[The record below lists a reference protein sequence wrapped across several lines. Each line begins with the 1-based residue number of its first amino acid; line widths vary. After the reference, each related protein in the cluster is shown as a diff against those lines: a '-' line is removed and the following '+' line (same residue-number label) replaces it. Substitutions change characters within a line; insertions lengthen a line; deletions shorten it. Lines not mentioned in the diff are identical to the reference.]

1 MQQDQPREQIH
12 ESATRVLEDL
22 FRYGMSPAEAVD
34 YLAVEKAG
42 RATGKWATIR
52 DINHPSVSGN
62 VSGAKEIINTA
73 RLDAE
78 VIEQDAQMMV
88 RVRDD
93 EGEQHDLPF
102 KKQLETIVG
111 SESDTA
117 SLELIYEAMS
127 AIHGYYVGDSG
138 AELESTLWFDGRPT
152 SGFEEFD
159 FFGEWGSPEA
169 KADTIL
175 WRREE
180 GARA

>member
-1 MQQDQPREQIH
+1 MPQDQPRDEMYEI
-12 ESATRVLEDL
+12 ATRVLEEQ
-22 FRYGMSPAEAVD
+22 FRYGMSTAEAAD
-34 YLAVEKAG
+34 YIAVEKAG
-42 RATGKWATIR
+42 RKTVKWANVRGGIS
-52 DINHPSVSGN
+52 HSSVSGN
-62 VSGAKEIINTA
+62 VSGAEEKINTA

-78 VIEQDAQMMV
+78 VIEQEDEMVV

-93 EGEQHDLPF
+93 EGEQHELPF

-127 AIHGYYVGDSG
+127 AIHGYYVGEDG
-138 AELESTLWFDGRPT
+138 EELESTLWFDGRPT

-159 FFGEWGSPEA
+159 FFDEWGSPEA

-175 WRREE
+175 WRRNETD
-180 GARA
+180 